1 MRNWNRKTSSS
12 KLSSVS
18 TSFSTAA
25 KGNFNHNRRTNSK
38 VPQNVDPTKTA
49 FNKIL
54 IDKDIRQVYDE
65 VFGESIAEYNA
76 NQIAKKHPERQK
88 KDYYSSICHDKKTE
102 PFREAVVQIGNKD
115 KQLPRWESNEILQ
128 KFLKRFQENNPQ
140 LVVVGAYIHN
150 DEATPHM
157 HIDYVPVATYS
168 KGLKKRVSNDKA
180 LNQMGY
186 KTWNDWKDSQM
197 ACLEN
202 LVREKGYDRE
212 YMNNSNRHIAD
223 VEQFKRVQKEVER
236 QANNKLEKMEL
247 PDIPAPEIKIN
258 PINKSESVRFTKAE
272 FEQIKQVINYQQIQI
287 TSLEA
292 QKSTLNTDLEISKQT
307 INRIKNKPYVLENER
322 LSTELEKNKSKTDK
336 FDEISVQNQQ
346 LKNQINTLNNLQV
359 ENNNLKLELEKE
371 KQRSENFKIIGK
383 LYQCMYL
390 HLMNH
395 IIPSVIQKFKIVELI
410 RNGLDNLFTGVLDEY
425 QNKSKNPDIYTQ
437 LFQDNTSLNK
447 SYPDIDQE
455 FSNLPDVDE
464 LIEKYFTDAKKDIQ
478 KKYKPSKAR
487 IIQCENKAT
496 AKKALKALKNG
507 TDPEEVAQQY
517 MVDSAKYSGK
527 ETLVTTKTTDLSTR
541 LINTLSK
548 TKKAGVI
555 DEVFTNE
562 SSGTTY
568 AYVAVLVSNTYKDIK
583 DDVYTTLS
591 SDDDVTKACLVYYLK
606 KYNFEVHDQD
616 VFNNLKTNN
625 PEYLVSRPDLSKSD
639 D

>member
-18 TSFSTAA
+18 ISFSTAA

-38 VPQNVDPTKTA
+38 VPENVDPTRTA

-54 IDKDIRQVYDE
+54 IDKDIRQVYKE
-65 VFGESIAEYNA
+65 VFGEALAEYNA
-76 NQIAKKHPERQK
+76 NQVAKKHPERQK
-88 KDYYSSICHDKKTE
+88 KDYYFAVCHDKKTE

-157 HIDYVPVATYS
+157 HIVYVPVATYS
-168 KGLKKRVSNDKA
+168 KGLKTRVSNDKA

-212 YMNNSNRHIAD
+212 YMHNTDKHEPD
-223 VEQFKRVQKEVER
+223 VQKFKRVQKEVVR
-236 QANNKLEKMEL
+236 LANDKLEKMEL
-247 PDIPAPEIKIN
+247 PDFPEPENKLK
-258 PINKSESVRFTKAE
+258 PITKTESVKFSKAE
-272 FEQIKQVINYQQIQI
+272 FEQIKQVINYQQIEI

-292 QKSTLNTDLEISKQT
+292 QKSDLNAELEINKQT

-322 LSTELEKNKSKTDK
+322 LSAELEKNKSKIDK
-336 FDEISVQNQQ
+336 FDEISIQNQQ
-346 LKNQINTLNNLQV
+346 LKNQLNTLNNLQV
-359 ENNNLKLELEKE
+359 ENNNLKLELEQE

-390 HLMNH
+390 HLMDR
-395 IIPSVIQKFKIVELI
+395 IIPSVIQKFKIVKLI
-410 RNGLDNLFTGVLDEY
+410 RNGLDNLFIGVLDEY

-437 LFQDNTSLNK
+437 LFDDNTDLNK
-447 SYPDIDQE
+447 SHPNIEQE

-464 LIEKYFTDAKKDIQ
+464 LIEISELDREK
-478 KKYKPSKAR
+478 
-487 IIQCENKAT
+487 
-496 AKKALKALKNG
+496 
-507 TDPEEVAQQY
+507 
-517 MVDSAKYSGK
+517 
-527 ETLVTTKTTDLSTR
+527 
-541 LINTLSK
+541 
-548 TKKAGVI
+548 
-555 DEVFTNE
+555 
-562 SSGTTY
+562 
-568 AYVAVLVSNTYKDIK
+568 
-583 DDVYTTLS
+583 VYNH
-591 SDDDVTKACLVYYLK
+591 C
-606 KYNFEVHDQD
+606 
-616 VFNNLKTNN
+616 
-625 PEYLVSRPDLSKSD
+625 R
-639 D
+639 

>member
-115 KQLPRWESNEILQ
+115 KQIPRWESNEILQ

-272 FEQIKQVINYQQIQI
+272 FEQIKQVIEYQQTQI
-287 TSLEA
+287 ASLEA
-292 QKSTLNTDLEISKQT
+292 QKNTLSADLKISKQT

-322 LSTELEKNKSKTDK
+322 LSTELEKIQKVDK
-336 FDEISVQNQQ
+336 FGSDESDLIGRKIMNIKFADGIDIVIENTHIQKWSGMKSADSNLYLLSMDDGMYYLFDLNNKIIRKYDDFSKLPDI
-346 LKNQINTLNNLQV
+346 LKNEI
-359 ENNNLKLELEKE
+359 
-371 KQRSENFKIIGK
+371 
-383 LYQCMYL
+383 
-390 HLMNH
+390 
-395 IIPSVIQKFKIVELI
+395 
-410 RNGLDNLFTGVLDEY
+410 
-425 QNKSKNPDIYTQ
+425 
-437 LFQDNTSLNK
+437 
-447 SYPDIDQE
+447 
-455 FSNLPDVDE
+455 
-464 LIEKYFTDAKKDIQ
+464 
-478 KKYKPSKAR
+478 
-487 IIQCENKAT
+487 
-496 AKKALKALKNG
+496 
-507 TDPEEVAQQY
+507 
-517 MVDSAKYSGK
+517 
-527 ETLVTTKTTDLSTR
+527 
-541 LINTLSK
+541 
-548 TKKAGVI
+548 
-555 DEVFTNE
+555 
-562 SSGTTY
+562 
-568 AYVAVLVSNTYKDIK
+568 
-583 DDVYTTLS
+583 
-591 SDDDVTKACLVYYLK
+591 
-606 KYNFEVHDQD
+606 
-616 VFNNLKTNN
+616 
-625 PEYLVSRPDLSKSD
+625 
-639 D
+639 

>member
-1 MRNWNRKTSSS
+1 MRNWNRKTSSP

-18 TSFSTAA
+18 ISFSTAA

-38 VPQNVDPTKTA
+38 VPENVDPIRTA

-54 IDKDIRQVYDE
+54 IDKDIRQVYKE
-65 VFGESIAEYNA
+65 VFGEALAEYNA
-76 NQIAKKHPERQK
+76 NQVAKKHPERQK
-88 KDYYSSICHDKKTE
+88 KDYYSSVCHDKKTE

-128 KFLKRFQENNPQ
+128 KFLKQFQKNNPQ

-157 HIDYVPVATYS
+157 HIVYVPVATYS

-212 YMNNSNRHIAD
+212 YMHNTDKHEPD
-223 VEQFKRVQKEVER
+223 VQKFKRVQKEVVR
-236 QANNKLEKMEL
+236 LANDKLEKMEL
-247 PDIPAPEIKIN
+247 PDIPEPEIKLN
-258 PINKSESVRFTKAE
+258 PITKTESVKFSKAE
-272 FEQIKQVINYQQIQI
+272 FEQIKQVINYQQIEI

-292 QKSTLNTDLEISKQT
+292 QKSDLNAELEINKQT

-322 LSTELEKNKSKTDK
+322 LSAELEKTQSKIDK
-336 FDEISVQNQQ
+336 FDEISIQNQQ

-390 HLMNH
+390 HLMDR
-395 IIPSVIQKFKIVELI
+395 IIPNVIQKLKIVKLI
-410 RNGLDNLFTGVLDEY
+410 RNGLDNLFIGVLDEY

-437 LFQDNTSLNK
+437 LFDDNTDLNN
-447 SYPDIDQE
+447 SYPNIEQE
-455 FSNLPDVDE
+455 FANLPDVDE
-464 LIEKYFTDAKKDIQ
+464 LIEISELDREKD
-478 KKYKPSKAR
+478 YDHCR
-487 IIQCENKAT
+487 
-496 AKKALKALKNG
+496 
-507 TDPEEVAQQY
+507 
-517 MVDSAKYSGK
+517 
-527 ETLVTTKTTDLSTR
+527 
-541 LINTLSK
+541 
-548 TKKAGVI
+548 
-555 DEVFTNE
+555 
-562 SSGTTY
+562 
-568 AYVAVLVSNTYKDIK
+568 
-583 DDVYTTLS
+583 
-591 SDDDVTKACLVYYLK
+591 
-606 KYNFEVHDQD
+606 
-616 VFNNLKTNN
+616 
-625 PEYLVSRPDLSKSD
+625 
-639 D
+639 

>member
-1 MRNWNRKTSSS
+1 M
-12 KLSSVS
+12 
-18 TSFSTAA
+18 
-25 KGNFNHNRRTNSK
+25 
-38 VPQNVDPTKTA
+38 
-49 FNKIL
+49 
-54 IDKDIRQVYDE
+54 
-65 VFGESIAEYNA
+65 
-76 NQIAKKHPERQK
+76 
-88 KDYYSSICHDKKTE
+88 
-102 PFREAVVQIGNKD
+102 
-115 KQLPRWESNEILQ
+115 
-128 KFLKRFQENNPQ
+128 
-140 LVVVGAYIHN
+140 VVGAYIHN

-292 QKSTLNTDLEISKQT
+292 QKSALNTDLEISKQT

-322 LSTELEKNKSKTDK
+322 LSTELEKNKSKIDK

-346 LKNQINTLNNLQV
+346 LKSQINTLNNLQV

-390 HLMNH
+390 YLMKN
-395 IIPSVIQKFKIVELI
+395 ILPSVIQKFKIVELI

-464 LIEKYFTDAKKDIQ
+464 LIEKAELD
-478 KKYKPSKAR
+478 R
-487 IIQCENKAT
+487 EN
-496 AKKALKALKNG
+496 
-507 TDPEEVAQQY
+507 DYE
-517 MVDSAKYSGK
+517 
-527 ETLVTTKTTDLSTR
+527 
-541 LINTLSK
+541 
-548 TKKAGVI
+548 
-555 DEVFTNE
+555 
-562 SSGTTY
+562 
-568 AYVAVLVSNTYKDIK
+568 
-583 DDVYTTLS
+583 
-591 SDDDVTKACLVYYLK
+591 YY
-606 KYNFEVHDQD
+606 
-616 VFNNLKTNN
+616 
-625 PEYLVSRPDLSKSD
+625 R
-639 D
+639 

>member
-1 MRNWNRKTSSS
+1 MRNWNRKTSSP

-18 TSFSTAA
+18 ISFSTAA

-38 VPQNVDPTKTA
+38 VPENVDPTRTA

-54 IDKDIRQVYDE
+54 VDKDIRQVYNE
-65 VFGESIAEYNA
+65 VFGEALAEYNA

-88 KDYYSSICHDKKTE
+88 KDYYSSVCHDKKTE

-128 KFLKRFQENNPQ
+128 KFLKQFQKNNPQ

-157 HIDYVPVATYS
+157 HIVYVPVATYS

-212 YMNNSNRHIAD
+212 YMHNTDKHEPD
-223 VEQFKRVQKEVER
+223 VQKFKRVQKEVVR
-236 QANNKLEKMEL
+236 LANDKLEKMEL
-247 PDIPAPEIKIN
+247 PDIPEPEIKLN
-258 PINKSESVRFTKAE
+258 PITKTESVKFSKAE
-272 FEQIKQVINYQQIQI
+272 FEQIKQVINYQQIEI

-292 QKSTLNTDLEISKQT
+292 QKSDLNAELEINKQT

-322 LSTELEKNKSKTDK
+322 LSAELEKTQSKIDK
-336 FDEISVQNQQ
+336 FDEISIQNQQ

-390 HLMNH
+390 HLMDR
-395 IIPSVIQKFKIVELI
+395 IIPNVIQKLKIVKLI
-410 RNGLDNLFTGVLDEY
+410 RNGLDNLFIGVLDEY

-437 LFQDNTSLNK
+437 LFDDNTDLNN
-447 SYPDIDQE
+447 SYPNIEQE
-455 FSNLPDVDE
+455 FANLPDVDE
-464 LIEKYFTDAKKDIQ
+464 LIEISELDREKD
-478 KKYKPSKAR
+478 YDHCR
-487 IIQCENKAT
+487 
-496 AKKALKALKNG
+496 
-507 TDPEEVAQQY
+507 
-517 MVDSAKYSGK
+517 
-527 ETLVTTKTTDLSTR
+527 
-541 LINTLSK
+541 
-548 TKKAGVI
+548 
-555 DEVFTNE
+555 
-562 SSGTTY
+562 
-568 AYVAVLVSNTYKDIK
+568 
-583 DDVYTTLS
+583 
-591 SDDDVTKACLVYYLK
+591 
-606 KYNFEVHDQD
+606 
-616 VFNNLKTNN
+616 
-625 PEYLVSRPDLSKSD
+625 
-639 D
+639 

>member
-115 KQLPRWESNEILQ
+115 KQIPRWESNEILQ

-258 PINKSESVRFTKAE
+258 PINKSESVRFSKAE

-292 QKSTLNTDLEISKQT
+292 QKSALNTDLEISKQT

-322 LSTELEKNKSKTDK
+322 LSTELEKNKSKIDK

-346 LKNQINTLNNLQV
+346 LKSQINTLNNLQV

-390 HLMNH
+390 YLMKN
-395 IIPSVIQKFKIVELI
+395 ILPSVIQKFKIVELI

-464 LIEKYFTDAKKDIQ
+464 LIEKADFIMFSCSFSTINWLSIFDNLGR
-478 KKYKPSKAR
+478 KPR
-487 IIQCENKAT
+487 
-496 AKKALKALKNG
+496 
-507 TDPEEVAQQY
+507 
-517 MVDSAKYSGK
+517 
-527 ETLVTTKTTDLSTR
+527 LSIR
-541 LINTLSK
+541 LNT
-548 TKKAGVI
+548 
-555 DEVFTNE
+555 
-562 SSGTTY
+562 
-568 AYVAVLVSNTYKDIK
+568 
-583 DDVYTTLS
+583 
-591 SDDDVTKACLVYYLK
+591 ACLLMP
-606 KYNFEVHDQD
+606 NSSAICLI
-616 VFNNLKTNN
+616 VFAMKSSLPPFIYSRFCQTCITNTICFFS
-625 PEYLVSRPDLSKSD
+625 VRMF
-639 D
+639 

>member
-212 YMNNSNRHIAD
+212 YMNNSNRHIAN

-236 QANNKLEKMEL
+236 QANNKLEKIEL
-247 PDIPAPEIKIN
+247 PDIPEPEIKLN
-258 PINKSESVRFTKAE
+258 PITKTESVKFSKAE

-292 QKSTLNTDLEISKQT
+292 HKSDLSAKLEINKQT

-322 LSTELEKNKSKTDK
+322 LSAELEKNKSKIDK
-336 FDEISVQNQQ
+336 FDEISIQNQQ

-359 ENNNLKLELEKE
+359 ENNNLKMELEKE

-390 HLMNH
+390 HLMDR
-395 IIPSVIQKFKIVELI
+395 IIPSIIQNFKIVKLI
-410 RNGLDNLFTGVLDEY
+410 RNGLDNLFIGVLDEY

-437 LFQDNTSLNK
+437 LFDDNTDLNN
-447 SYPDIDQE
+447 SYPNIDQE
-455 FSNLPDVDE
+455 FANIPDVDE
-464 LIEKYFTDAKKDIQ
+464 LIEISELDREKD
-478 KKYKPSKAR
+478 
-487 IIQCENKAT
+487 
-496 AKKALKALKNG
+496 
-507 TDPEEVAQQY
+507 
-517 MVDSAKYSGK
+517 
-527 ETLVTTKTTDLSTR
+527 
-541 LINTLSK
+541 
-548 TKKAGVI
+548 
-555 DEVFTNE
+555 
-562 SSGTTY
+562 
-568 AYVAVLVSNTYKDIK
+568 
-583 DDVYTTLS
+583 
-591 SDDDVTKACLVYYLK
+591 
-606 KYNFEVHDQD
+606 HDHC
-616 VFNNLKTNN
+616 
-625 PEYLVSRPDLSKSD
+625 R
-639 D
+639 